1 MSGGARVLAI
11 YARLLTE
18 KGHEVCIISP
28 PRRKVPLRRKI
39 KSFLKGTGWLSGP
52 LKVSHLDDPGLNHL
66 VLDCYRPPTNDD
78 IPDADVVIATW
89 WETAEWVIALSDT
102 KGAKVYFIQGHE
114 IYNHLPFAR
123 CKATYHLPLH
133 KVVISRWLKRI
144 MTTEYGD
151 TIVDLVPNSV
161 DHSLFFANPRGKQR
175 DPTLGFLYSPA
186 NFKGVD
192 ITLKAIRLLQK
203 RLPTLRV
210 IAFGAYKPKF
220 EAGFESCIEFHCL
233 PEQERIRELY
243 AKCDVWVTA
252 SRSEGFNLP
261 AMEAMA
267 CRTPVVATKTGWP
280 EEAIMNGENGF
291 LINFDDEVALA
302 ECVASVFSL
311 PDKEWRAM
319 SKNAYETV
327 EKSSWEASANLFV
340 KSLYHACKRAK
351 KGEISGACAC
361 SL

>member
-11 YARLLTE
+11 YTRLLTE

-39 KSFLKGTGWLSGP
+39 KPFLRGTGWPSGP
-52 LKVSHLDDPGLNHL
+52 LKVSHLDAPGLNHL

-89 WETAEWVIALSDT
+89 WETAEWVTALSDT

-114 IYNHLPFAR
+114 IYDHLPFAR
-123 CKATYHLPLH
+123 CTATYHLPLH
-133 KVVISRWLKRI
+133 KVVVSRWLKNI

-161 DHSLFFANPRGKQR
+161 DHGLFFANPRGKQQY
-175 DPTLGFLYSPA
+175 PTLGFLYSPA

-192 ITLKAIRLLQK
+192 ITLRAIRLLQK
-203 RLPTLRV
+203 RLPSLRV
-210 IAFGAYKPKF
+210 IAFGAHMPKL
-220 EAGFESCIEFHCL
+220 ETGFESCIEFHCL

-267 CRTPVVATKTGWP
+267 CHTPVVATKTGWP
-280 EEAIMNGENGF
+280 EEAIINGENGF
-291 LINFDDEVALA
+291 LIDFDDEVALA
-302 ECVASVFSL
+302 ECVASVFAL
-311 PDKEWRAM
+311 PDKEWQAM
-319 SKNAYETV
+319 SQNAYETV
-327 EKSSWEASANLFV
+327 EKSSWEASTNLFE

-351 KGEISGACAC
+351 KGEISGACNFA
-361 SL
+361 L